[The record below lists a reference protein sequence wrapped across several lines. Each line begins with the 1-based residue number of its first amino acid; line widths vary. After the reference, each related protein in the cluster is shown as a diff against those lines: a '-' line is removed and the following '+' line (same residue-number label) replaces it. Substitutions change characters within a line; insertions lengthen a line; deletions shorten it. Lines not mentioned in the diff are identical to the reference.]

1 MKKIILYVVLA
12 LIVVAIGYEG
22 CNKYMGPSD
31 KAFKNTVD
39 SLHKE
44 NDSLKVEI
52 VKDNKQID
60 SMQVVETDLLY
71 QVDNQKAKV
80 FTVVQY
86 VDSSKKAIDNLSDSG
101 LVHFYN
107 IRYPKDTTTKP
118 LAIAQPVLV
127 FAAKDLVELDGDKKI
142 IPIKD
147 SIISL
152 DEARLTNKDSII
164 GKYVSKET
172 KYKLIITNKDV
183 EIGNWTNQYNQAI
196 FENKKLKLKSKFQK
210 IASYVIIG
218 GLTYMT
224 LHK

>member
-80 FTVVQY
+80 FTVVQIPAEFPGGLPAWQKYLERNLNRDLPVENGAPPGKYTVY
-86 VDSSKKAIDNLSDSG
+86 VTFIVDKSGGMSDVAAENDPG
-101 LVHFYN
+101 YG
-107 IRYPKDTTTKP
+107 TK
-118 LAIAQPVLV
+118 
-127 FAAKDLVELDGDKKI
+127 
-142 IPIKD
+142 
-147 SIISL
+147 
-152 DEARLTNKDSII
+152 DEAIRVIKKGPNWKPAVQNGRNVNYRHIQNII
-164 GKYVSKET
+164 FVVAES
-172 KYKLIITNKDV
+172 ND
-183 EIGNWTNQYNQAI
+183 
-196 FENKKLKLKSKFQK
+196 
-210 IASYVIIG
+210 
-218 GLTYMT
+218 
-224 LHK
+224 